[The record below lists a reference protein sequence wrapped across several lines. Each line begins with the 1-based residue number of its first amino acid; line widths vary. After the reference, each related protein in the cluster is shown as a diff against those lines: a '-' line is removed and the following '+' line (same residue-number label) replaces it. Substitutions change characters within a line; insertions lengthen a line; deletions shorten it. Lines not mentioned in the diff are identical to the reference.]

1 MCARALFPVHLSGEP
16 RQGLTGP
23 RVQCECLT
31 VRVKSP
37 QNVCVSVWYAN
48 VCMLVFFL
56 RGSGAGPAFLKG
68 ARQLP
73 FTATGGHKQRGRG
86 GYLPLLLGK
95 KPEEGFLL
103 RSHCNST
110 QLQDERR
117 IQVGTV

>member
-1 MCARALFPVHLSGEP
+1 MHACAGSPFGRAPSGIYWP
-16 RQGLTGP
+16 H
-23 RVQCECLT
+23 VQCECLMLC
-31 VRVKSP
+31 VKSP

-48 VCMLVFFL
+48 VRILVGFFFFVVFL

-73 FTATGGHKQRGRG
+73 FTATGGNKHRGRG

-95 KPEEGFLL
+95 KAKAGFLL

-110 QLQDERR
+110 QLQDEM
-117 IQVGTV
+117 